1 MSLTSWQVMM
11 IKRIL
16 SFQDFSEYCFYT
28 VAAKHETDGCVVSS
42 VPFFGFLEEQQ
53 SNRVLV
59 LSQSILQLCTL
70 GSLEATKALVVV
82 VFS

>member
-1 MSLTSWQVMM
+1 MNTDV
-11 IKRIL
+11 
-16 SFQDFSEYCFYT
+16 
-28 VAAKHETDGCVVSS
+28 AKHETDGYVVSS